1 MTLYTFYKLFYRH
14 RFIKAK
20 KIFKIYLTLTF
31 LIKYLINLLF
41 LPSKKNLDKISKKNQ
56 FLYEKDLNFLFEYF
70 NSDKGLSYT
79 DQYVQPVK
87 KNNIRIEAHGYSS
100 FYEKYF
106 SPQKKKNCNIL
117 ELGSFYGNAA
127 AAMYFFFKNSKIY
140 SGDIFPDLFRY
151 KSERIKNFYIDTSEE
166 KSINTF
172 VKKQQIEFDIIIE
185 DAGHFFKHQII
196 SLFILFKT
204 LKSKGLFVIEEL
216 DFPDTRLDMNINNEK
231 PTLRS
236 ILLSIKE
243 NKDFKSQYILDEQKK
258 YFLNH
263 FNSIEIYKGLKNEI
277 AFITKK

>member
-1 MTLYTFYKLFYRH
+1 MTLSTFYQLFYRH

-41 LPSKKNLDKISKKNQ
+41 IPPKKNLDKISKKKQ

-106 SPQKKKNCNIL
+106 FPKKMKNFNIL

-172 VKKQQIEFDIIIE
+172 VKKQQIELDIIIE
-185 DAGHFFKHQII
+185 GVGHFFKDQII

-231 PTLRS
+231 PTLKS

-258 YFLNH
+258 YFLNY

>member
-1 MTLYTFYKLFYRH
+1 MTLSTFYQLFYRH

-20 KIFKIYLTLTF
+20 KIFKIYLTLT
-31 LIKYLINLLF
+31 LPIKYLINLLF
-41 LPSKKNLDKISKKNQ
+41 FPLKKNLDKISKKKQ

-87 KNNIRIEAHGYSS
+87 KNNIRIEAHGYSI

-106 SPQKKKNCNIL
+106 FPKKMKNFNIL

-151 KSERIKNFYIDTSEE
+151 KSKRIKNFYIDTGEE

-185 DAGHFFKHQII
+185 DAGHFFKDQII

>member
-1 MTLYTFYKLFYRH
+1 M
-14 RFIKAK
+14 
-20 KIFKIYLTLTF
+20 
-31 LIKYLINLLF
+31 
-41 LPSKKNLDKISKKNQ
+41 
-56 FLYEKDLNFLFEYF
+56 
-70 NSDKGLSYT
+70 
-79 DQYVQPVK
+79 
-87 KNNIRIEAHGYSS
+87 
-100 FYEKYF
+100 
-106 SPQKKKNCNIL
+106 

>member
-1 MTLYTFYKLFYRH
+1 MTLSTFYQLFYRH

-20 KIFKIYLTLTF
+20 KIFKIYLTLT
-31 LIKYLINLLF
+31 LPIKYLINLLF
-41 LPSKKNLDKISKKNQ
+41 FPLKKNLDKISKKKQ
-56 FLYEKDLNFLFEYF
+56 FLYKKDLNFLFEYF

-106 SPQKKKNCNIL
+106 FPKKMKNFNIL

-127 AAMYFFFKNSKIY
+127 AAIYFFFKNSKIY

-151 KSERIKNFYIDTSEE
+151 KSERIKNFYIDSSEE

-185 DAGHFFKHQII
+185 DAGHFFKDQII

-204 LKSKGLFVIEEL
+204 LKPKGLFVIEEL

-243 NKDFKSQYILDEQKK
+243 NKNFKSQYILDEQKK

-263 FNSIEIYKGLKNEI
+263 FDSIEIYKGLKNEI

>member
-1 MTLYTFYKLFYRH
+1 MTLSTFYQLFYRH

-20 KIFKIYLTLTF
+20 KIYKIYLTLAF

-41 LPSKKNLDKISKKNQ
+41 FPSKKNLDKISKKKQ

-106 SPQKKKNCNIL
+106 FPKKKNYCNIL

-185 DAGHFFKHQII
+185 DAGHFFKDQII

-231 PTLRS
+231 PTLRN

-243 NKDFKSQYILDEQKK
+243 NNDFKSQYILDEQKK

-263 FNSIEIYKGLKNEI
+263 LNSIEIYKGLKNEI

>member
-1 MTLYTFYKLFYRH
+1 MTLSTFYQLFYRH

-41 LPSKKNLDKISKKNQ
+41 IPPKKNLDKISKKKQ

-87 KNNIRIEAHGYSS
+87 KNNIRIEARGYSS

-106 SPQKKKNCNIL
+106 SPQEKNYCNIL

-127 AAMYFFFKNSKIY
+127 AATYFFFKNSKIY

-185 DAGHFFKHQII
+185 GAGHFFKDQII

-231 PTLRS
+231 PTLKS

-243 NKDFKSQYILDEQKK
+243 NKDFKFQYILDEQKK

>member
-1 MTLYTFYKLFYRH
+1 MTLSTFYQLFYRH

-20 KIFKIYLTLTF
+20 KIFKIYLTLT
-31 LIKYLINLLF
+31 LPIKYLINLLF
-41 LPSKKNLDKISKKNQ
+41 FPLKKNLDKISKKKQ
-56 FLYEKDLNFLFEYF
+56 FLYKKDLNFLFEYF

-106 SPQKKKNCNIL
+106 FPKKMKNFNIL

-127 AAMYFFFKNSKIY
+127 AAIYFFFKNSKIY

-151 KSERIKNFYIDTSEE
+151 KSERIKNFYIDSSEE

-185 DAGHFFKHQII
+185 DAGHFFKDQII

>member
-1 MTLYTFYKLFYRH
+1 MTLSTFYQLFYRH

-41 LPSKKNLDKISKKNQ
+41 IPPKKNLDKISKKKQ

-87 KNNIRIEAHGYSS
+87 KNNIRIEAHGYLS

-106 SPQKKKNCNIL
+106 SPQKKNYCNIL
-117 ELGSFYGNAA
+117 ELGSFHGNAA

-172 VKKQQIEFDIIIE
+172 VKKQQIELDIIIE
-185 DAGHFFKHQII
+185 GVGHFFKDQII

-216 DFPDTRLDMNINNEK
+216 NFPDTRLDMNINNEK
-231 PTLRS
+231 PTLKS

-258 YFLNH
+258 YFLNY

>member
-1 MTLYTFYKLFYRH
+1 MTLSTFYQLFYRH

-20 KIFKIYLTLTF
+20 KIFKIYLTLT
-31 LIKYLINLLF
+31 LPIKYLINLLF
-41 LPSKKNLDKISKKNQ
+41 FPLKKNLDKISKKKQ

-106 SPQKKKNCNIL
+106 FPKKMKNFNIL

-127 AAMYFFFKNSKIY
+127 AAIYFFFKNSKIY

-151 KSERIKNFYIDTSEE
+151 KSERIKNFYIDSSEE

-185 DAGHFFKHQII
+185 DAGHFFKDQII

-204 LKSKGLFVIEEL
+204 LKPKGLFVIEEL

-243 NKDFKSQYILDEQKK
+243 NKNFKSQYILDEQKK

-263 FNSIEIYKGLKNEI
+263 FDSIEIYKGLKNEI

>member
-1 MTLYTFYKLFYRH
+1 M
-14 RFIKAK
+14 
-20 KIFKIYLTLTF
+20 
-31 LIKYLINLLF
+31 
-41 LPSKKNLDKISKKNQ
+41 
-56 FLYEKDLNFLFEYF
+56 
-70 NSDKGLSYT
+70 
-79 DQYVQPVK
+79 
-87 KNNIRIEAHGYSS
+87 
-100 FYEKYF
+100 
-106 SPQKKKNCNIL
+106 KNCNIL

-127 AAMYFFFKNSKIY
+127 AAIYFFFKNSKIY

-166 KSINTF
+166 KSINAF

-185 DAGHFFKHQII
+185 DAGHFFKDQII

-216 DFPDTRLDMNINNEK
+216 DFPDTRRDMNINNEK

-236 ILLSIKE
+236 ILLNIKE

-263 FNSIEIYKGLKNEI
+263 FDSIEIYKGLKNEI